1 MEAAMVQSK
10 ALSIDA
16 FMTELSDDRRPAL
29 ERLRRLCREE
39 LAGWSVSTARSSTSP
54 STPAKRP

>member
-10 ALSIDA
+10 ALSVDA

-39 LAGWSVSTARSSTSP
+39 LAG
-54 STPAKRP
+54 